1 MLSPRQITAIYC
13 IVDDLLK
20 ISGKKFDSRARLT
33 DSEII
38 TICIVAA
45 LSFGGTWLYSMN
57 FLYEY
62 GYISTKIDK
71 SRLSRRI
78 VQLSSAADEIFQAI
92 SHSFTQLFSEKE
104 YIIDST
110 TLEIC
115 DNIRIKRC
123 RMLQGKEFRGYK
135 ASFRRYFY
143 GLRLQLLT
151 TVQGV
156 PVDYL
161 ITEGSLHDGHA
172 MKEMDFDLPAESV
185 IYSDA
190 AYTDYNF
197 EDKMNES
204 KNIQW
209 LSQRKSNTKRP
220 RRGGK
225 QYRINKMRKRI
236 ETVFSTFK
244 NMFRRKLQAYDIE
257 SYMRK
262 IRFFIYAFQ
271 LRYLI

>member
-1 MLSPRQITAIYC
+1 
-13 IVDDLLK
+13 LK
-20 ISGKKFDSRARLT
+20 ISGKKFDPRARLT

-57 FLYEY
+57 FLFEY
-62 GYISTKIDK
+62 GYITRKIDK

-78 VQLSSAADEIFQAI
+78 VQLNSAADEIFQAI
-92 SHSFTQLFSEKE
+92 SHSFTQLLSEKE

-115 DNIRIKRC
+115 DNIRIRRC
-123 RMLQGKEFRGYK
+123 RMLEGEEFRGYK

-161 ITEGSLHDGHA
+161 ITEGSMHDGQA
-172 MKEMDFDLPAESV
+172 MKEMDFDLPAESIV
-185 IYSDA
+185 YSDA
-190 AYTDYNF
+190 AYTDYTF
-197 EDKMNES
+197 EDRMNES

-209 LSQRKSNTKRP
+209 LSQRKGNTKRP
-220 RRGGK
+220 WKKRK

-236 ETVFSTFK
+236 ETVFSTLK